1 MRAKRRLIGTAAL
14 AAAGLLVAACSSSS
28 SSAPASSGATGTASA
43 SAAAASSG
51 SSQVTIGVDLTYNN
65 PAFWAAYI
73 NYEQQYAS
81 QMHIK
86 LLGPLLAAANASL
99 QNQQIENLVNE
110 GAQAIIVNPE
120 TATSLGP
127 AISYAAAHHVQLVSV
142 DTIVGAGHVYMVVR
156 ASNTLYGQDAC
167 AYIANSVKS
176 GYVLDLEGDLTSS
189 NGADRTNAFD
199 SCMAANDPG
208 VKLLKDPTVWTDAT
222 AVTDAQDAVN
232 AYGSQLKAIYSQ
244 WSSPDTG
251 ILPLLKSKGLT
262 NTIVV
267 SDDGVP
273 FEMCD
278 IGNGSGTA
286 SPSRTTPPRASS
298 SRPPSPAAAR
308 PPCRTSRTT
317 GTPTSPTRSSRRS
330 SPRPPPSCRSRAR
343 STACPPRSRRPR
355 SRTRTC
361 GATCTA
367 RPTAASAP
375 HRPRPNVSR
384 WPASS
389 RAPATRTDISN
400 DFQRPGA
407 RRGDRHREAF
417 RHHPRP
423 ARRQPVDQGRT
434 VPRAGRPQRRG
445 QVDAR
450 LDPVRPRRAGRRDRG
465 VRR

>member
-1 MRAKRRLIGTAAL
+1 MAL
-14 AAAGLLVAACSSSS
+14 AAAGLMVAACSSSS
-28 SSAPASSGATGTASA
+28 SGTTASSSTGTASA
-43 SAAAASSG
+43 SAAATASSSG
-51 SSQVTIGVDLTYNN
+51 QVTIGVDLTYNN
-65 PAFWAAYI
+65 TAFWAAYI

-99 QNQQIENLVNE
+99 QNQQIETLVNE
-110 GAQAIIVNPE
+110 GAKAIIVNPE

-127 AISYAAAHHVQLVSV
+127 AITYATAHHVQLVSV

-262 NTIVV
+262 NTIVI

-278 IGNGSGTA
+278 IGNGSVTA
-286 SPSRTTPPRASS
+286 SQSQPANLYAQYALTYAEDAAKGVTLAAGQPGGGAPTLQNVSYDGDSNLADPIVAPFVTKTATKLSLTSPVDGLPASFTTTPVSDADLWGNVYGQ
-298 SRPPSPAAAR
+298 AHGGV
-308 PPCRTSRTT
+308 C
-317 GTPTSPTRSSRRS
+317 
-330 SPRPPPSCRSRAR
+330 
-343 STACPPRSRRPR
+343 
-355 SRTRTC
+355 
-361 GATCTA
+361 
-367 RPTAASAP
+367 AASA
-375 HRPRPNVSR
+375 
-384 WPASS
+384 SS
-389 RAPATRTDISN
+389 
-400 DFQRPGA
+400 
-407 RRGDRHREAF
+407 
-417 RHHPRP
+417 
-423 ARRQPVDQGRT
+423 
-434 VPRAGRPQRRG
+434 
-445 QVDAR
+445 
-450 LDPVRPRRAGRRDRG
+450 
-465 VRR
+465 

>member
-28 SSAPASSGATGTASA
+28 SSSAPAASSSASGTASA
-43 SAAAASSG
+43 SAAATSSG
-51 SSQVTIGVDLTYNN
+51 SGQVTIGVDLTYNN
-65 PAFWAAYI
+65 TAFWAAYI

-127 AISYAAAHHVQLVSV
+127 AITYATQHHVQLVSV
-142 DTIVGAGHVYMVVR
+142 DTIVGVGHVYMVVR

-167 AYIANSVKS
+167 AYIANNVKS

-208 VKLLKDPTVWTDAT
+208 VKILKDPTVWTDAT

-251 ILPLLKSKGLT
+251 ILPLLKSKGLSK
-262 NTIVV
+262 TIVI

-278 IGNGSGTA
+278 IGNGSVSASQSQPANLYAEWALKYALDAANGVTLSAGQPGGGAPALMDVSYANDTNLADPIVAPFVTKTQQTLTVTTA
-286 SPSRTTPPRASS
+286 VDGLPASFATTPVSDASLWGNVYGAAHGGVCSS
-298 SRPPSPAAAR
+298 S
-308 PPCRTSRTT
+308 
-317 GTPTSPTRSSRRS
+317 
-330 SPRPPPSCRSRAR
+330 
-343 STACPPRSRRPR
+343 
-355 SRTRTC
+355 
-361 GATCTA
+361 
-367 RPTAASAP
+367 
-375 HRPRPNVSR
+375 
-384 WPASS
+384 
-389 RAPATRTDISN
+389 
-400 DFQRPGA
+400 
-407 RRGDRHREAF
+407 
-417 RHHPRP
+417 
-423 ARRQPVDQGRT
+423 
-434 VPRAGRPQRRG
+434 
-445 QVDAR
+445 
-450 LDPVRPRRAGRRDRG
+450 
-465 VRR
+465 